1 MEKTDNNFSAALES
15 IKLNVTKTVY
25 DLFIGIGIVTLS
37 LFIAVDFLNGV
48 KAASTAYRFQ
58 VLIIL
63 VVFISTLLILRF
75 KLNIKTYKIASII
88 LVALFFG
95 ISIINALI
103 SGTISP
109 IHLPYMM
116 VSVLTII
123 IIFNSKRASIFTGI
137 MFVIFLIISYLH
149 TNKLIPLQEQI
160 TGSDW
165 SDTLILFV
173 FIAAILRIAHV
184 AYGQIEKSYSEAL
197 HYSEELKALNKELDE
212 KVQQRTESLISNYER
227 QIEGMH
233 AAAVMG
239 NITKPLLHD
248 IATPISAMKGGIEL
262 LKTDKKYDP
271 ELIQILSE
279 SSEQMSTIVNEA
291 RDLMRGKSIDEP
303 FDVSVSINRVLRV
316 LKNEFNKYE
325 IEIEHSD
332 YKGLYVKGA
341 ASLFERIIINLLV
354 NATDELQHRREHKKI
369 EIAYRIKAD
378 TLEVTVRDNGR
389 GIKSENLAEIFKEDF
404 SLKKNVGHLG
414 LGLFFVKK
422 TMQDKFG
429 GDITVESELHKY
441 TMFILHFPL
450 YDRPKSR

>member
-1 MEKTDNNFSAALES
+1 MTNDSKNFGIELEQ
-15 IKLNVTKTVY
+15 IKLNVTKTIF
-25 DLFIGIGIVTLS
+25 DLFIAIGLVTL
-37 LFIAVDFLNGV
+37 LLYTIFQITIYQLDFSAPNRVEIG
-48 KAASTAYRFQ
+48 
-58 VLIIL
+58 LIIIL
-63 VVFISTLLILRF
+63 FTSILILFRY
-75 KLNIKTYKIASII
+75 KLSVRTYKYSSII
-88 LVALFFG
+88 LVTLFFL
-95 ISIINALI
+95 ISVFNAAI
-103 SGTISP
+103 SGTGSP
-109 IHLPYMM
+109 IHFPYMM
-116 VSVLTII
+116 VSVLTIV
-123 IIFNSKRASIFTGI
+123 IIFNSRRASLFTGI
-137 MFVIFLIISYLH
+137 MLVIFLIISYLH
-149 TNKLIPLQEQI
+149 LNSLIPLQRQT